1 MDEVLKDLIDF
12 SKGEI
17 TKENL
22 IKNSKKKLYEFIDYG
37 VIQSEQVIM
46 YSILCE
52 LVGIGDLN
60 IQETFNTI
68 KNYIDILIGRKN
80 ASFKFMMMIDKKFVT
95 YDLCAV
101 ENVFCRYYSKKKLQ
115 KNDIERIVSFIRK
128 KPQSFN
134 TVKDILKFKI
144 IEIIDLVYWL
154 DNGEIEFDIKS
165 TLFMT
170 EAVADSLEERIKN
183 KIFDLFDCY
192 NGRKEFVVHV
202 VFDKGMHNIYITS

>member
-22 IKNSKKKLYEFIDYG
+22 IENSKKKLYEFIDYG
-37 VIQSEQVIM
+37 VIQSEQVRM

-68 KNYIDILIGRKN
+68 KNHIDILIGRKN

-101 ENVFCRYYSKKKLQ
+101 ENVFFRYYSKK
-115 KNDIERIVSFIRK
+115 NYK
-128 KPQSFN
+128 KM
-134 TVKDILKFKI
+134 ILR
-144 IEIIDLVYWL
+144 E
-154 DNGEIEFDIKS
+154 
-165 TLFMT
+165 
-170 EAVADSLEERIKN
+170 
-183 KIFDLFDCY
+183 
-192 NGRKEFVVHV
+192 
-202 VFDKGMHNIYITS
+202 